1 LSSDELFPE
10 VSKPQFGWDALEKR
24 INRLLE
30 SVVQLRNSNGQL
42 MKENM
47 ALRNQLR
54 DKSLGASPS
63 TPTGTSP
70 TASPETEKLR
80 KNYEQALEDLKQLQK
95 NLLHMEKLTAELRNG
110 KKHSDSEML

>member
-1 LSSDELFPE
+1 MPSDELFPE

-47 ALRNQLR
+47 ALKNQLR
-54 DKSLGASPS
+54 DKPANAPVTAESPALS
-63 TPTGTSP
+63 
-70 TASPETEKLR
+70 AENEKLR

-95 NLLHMEKLTAELRNG
+95 NLVHMEKLTAELRNG
-110 KKHSDSEML
+110 KKQLDSERL